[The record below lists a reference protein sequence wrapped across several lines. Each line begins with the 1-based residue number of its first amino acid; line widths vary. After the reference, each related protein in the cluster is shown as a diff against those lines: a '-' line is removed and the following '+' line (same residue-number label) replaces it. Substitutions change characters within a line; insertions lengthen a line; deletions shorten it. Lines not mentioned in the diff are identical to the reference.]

1 MRRGRL
7 AHHRAAAP
15 RAENEDEMRKI
26 DTVVIGAGHAG
37 LATSR
42 CLTDAGRDHV
52 VLDRARLAESWRS
65 SPWDSLRLLTPNWM
79 TRLPGWRYQGPD
91 SEGFMTAGELT
102 GYLDAYA
109 RSFGTPVQTWTAVT
123 EVSTLVDGY
132 RVTTTQDSWLARN
145 VVMATGARPH
155 VPHHAARLDP
165 IIRQIHTNRYRNPDQ
180 LPDGGVLVV
189 GASASGAQ
197 IAAELRQAGREVVLA
212 VGTHTRMPRRYRG
225 MDIMWWL
232 EQIGA
237 LSRTIDQVRN
247 PRLARREPSIQL
259 RGGASIDELNLA
271 TLYDAGVAIT
281 GRLTHTDGHRVRFG
295 DDLPVTL
302 AAAEAR
308 LMRTLAKIDHFI
320 DSAGLEGEVLP
331 KPRVRPVGVTSQLDA
346 IDLKAAG
353 ISTVV
358 WATGFRHG
366 YPWLRVPVFDR
377 HGDVRQ
383 YRGITSA
390 PGLYVIGQRFMHR
403 RDSSFIDGARHDALT
418 ICDHIEA
425 SDRSGRVQTS
435 QPTGAGV

>member
-1 MRRGRL
+1 
-7 AHHRAAAP
+7 
-15 RAENEDEMRKI
+15 
-26 DTVVIGAGHAG
+26 
-37 LATSR
+37 
-42 CLTDAGRDHV
+42 
-52 VLDRARLAESWRS
+52 
-65 SPWDSLRLLTPNWM
+65 
-79 TRLPGWRYQGPD
+79 
-91 SEGFMTAGELT
+91 MTAAEVT
-102 GYLDAYA
+102 GHVDAYA
-109 RSFGTPVQTWTAVT
+109 RSFGAPVQAWT
-123 EVSTLVDGY
+123 EVTDVESLADGY
-132 RVTTTQDSWLARN
+132 RVTTTQGSWLARH

-155 VPHHAARLDP
+155 VPDLHAARLDP
-165 IIRQIHTNRYRNPDQ
+165 SIRQIHTNRYRNPDQ

-237 LSRTIDQVRN
+237 MSRTIDQVRD

-259 RGGASIDELNLA
+259 RGGASTDELNLA
-271 TLYDAGVAIT
+271 TLNEAGVVIT

-308 LMRTLAKIDHFI
+308 LERTLAKIDRFI

-331 KPRVRPVGVTSQLDA
+331 KRPVRPVRVTSQLDA
-346 IDLKAAG
+346 IDLKVAG

-358 WATGFRHG
+358 WATGFRHR

-383 YRGITSA
+383 YRGITPA
-390 PGLYVIGQRFMHR
+390 PGLYVIGQRFLHR
-403 RDSSFIDGARHDALT
+403 RDSSFIDGARHDARAISEQIVT
-418 ICDHIEA
+418 
-425 SDRSGRVQTS
+425 SDRSRSVRPS
-435 QPTGAGV
+435 LSARAGV

>member
-1 MRRGRL
+1 
-7 AHHRAAAP
+7 
-15 RAENEDEMRKI
+15 MRKI

-42 CLTDAGRDHV
+42 CLTDAGREHV
-52 VLDRARLAESWRS
+52 VLDRARLAETWRNS
-65 SPWDSLRLLTPNWM
+65 RWDSLRLLTPNWM
-79 TRLPGWRYQGPD
+79 TRLPGWRYRGTDP
-91 SEGFMTAGELT
+91 EGFMTAAELT

-109 RSFGTPVQTWTAVT
+109 RSFGAPVQSWTAVT
-123 EVSTLVDGY
+123 DVSSLVDGY

-145 VVMATGARPH
+145 VIMATGARPH
-155 VPHHAARLDP
+155 VPHHAGLDP
-165 IIRQIHTNRYRNPDQ
+165 TIRQIHTNRYRNPDQ

-212 VGTHTRMPRRYRG
+212 VGGHTRMPRRYRG
-225 MDIMWWL
+225 IDIMWWL

-247 PRLARREPSIQL
+247 PRTARREPSVQL
-259 RGGASIDELNLA
+259 SGRPSSAELNLA
-271 TLYDAGVAIT
+271 TLNQAGVVIT
-281 GRLTHTDGHRVRFG
+281 GRLTGAEGHQVRFG
-295 DDLPVTL
+295 DDLPTTV
-302 AAAEAR
+302 AAAESR
-308 LMRTLAKIDHFI
+308 LERTLAKIDRFI
-320 DSAGLEGEVLP
+320 ESAGLEAEVLP
-331 KPRVRPVGVTSQLDA
+331 KEPVPPVSVSSRLDGL
-346 IDLKAAG
+346 DLKAAG

-358 WATGFRHG
+358 WATGFRHQ
-366 YPWLRVPVFDR
+366 YPWLRVPVLDH

-403 RDSSFIDGARHDALT
+403 RDSSFIDGARHDART

-425 SDRSGRVQTS
+425 SDRSRRVQS
-435 QPTGAGV
+435 SLPTGAGV

>member
-1 MRRGRL
+1 
-7 AHHRAAAP
+7 
-15 RAENEDEMRKI
+15 
-26 DTVVIGAGHAG
+26 
-37 LATSR
+37 
-42 CLTDAGRDHV
+42 
-52 VLDRARLAESWRS
+52 
-65 SPWDSLRLLTPNWM
+65 M
-79 TRLPGWRYQGPD
+79 TRLPGWRYQGSD
-91 SEGFMTAGELT
+91 SEGFMTAAEVT
-102 GYLDAYA
+102 GHVDAYA
-109 RSFGTPVQTWTAVT
+109 HSFGAPVQTWTEVT
-123 EVSTLVDGY
+123 DVESLADGY
-132 RVTTTQDSWLARN
+132 RVTTTQGSWLARH

-155 VPHHAARLDP
+155 LPDLHAARLDP
-165 IIRQIHTNRYRNPDQ
+165 SIRQIHTNRYRNPDQ

-237 LSRTIDQVRN
+237 MSRTIDQVRD

-259 RGGASIDELNLA
+259 RGGASTDELNLA
-271 TLYDAGVAIT
+271 TLNEAGVVIT

-308 LMRTLAKIDHFI
+308 LERTLAKIDRFI

-331 KPRVRPVGVTSQLDA
+331 KRPVRPVRVTSQLDA
-346 IDLKAAG
+346 IDLKVAG

-358 WATGFRHG
+358 WATGFRHR

-383 YRGITSA
+383 YRGITPA
-390 PGLYVIGQRFMHR
+390 PGLYVIGQRFLHR
-403 RDSSFIDGARHDALT
+403 RDSSFIDGARHDARAISEQIVT
-418 ICDHIEA
+418 
-425 SDRSGRVQTS
+425 SDRSRLVRPS
-435 QPTGAGV
+435 LSARAGV

>member
-1 MRRGRL
+1 MRT
-7 AHHRAAAP
+7 
-15 RAENEDEMRKI
+15 I

-52 VLDRARLAESWRS
+52 VLDRGRLAESWRS
-65 SPWDSLRLLTPNWM
+65 SRWDSLRLLTPNWM
-79 TRLPGWRYQGPD
+79 TRLPGWRYQGSD
-91 SEGFMTAGELT
+91 SEGFMTAAEVT
-102 GYLDAYA
+102 GHVDAYA
-109 RSFGTPVQTWTAVT
+109 RSFGAPVQAWT
-123 EVSTLVDGY
+123 EVTDVESLADGY
-132 RVTTTQDSWLARN
+132 RVTTTQGSWLARH

-155 VPHHAARLDP
+155 VPDLHAARLDP
-165 IIRQIHTNRYRNPDQ
+165 SIRQIHTNRYRNPDQ

-237 LSRTIDQVRN
+237 MSRTIDQVRD

-259 RGGASIDELNLA
+259 RGGASTDELNLA
-271 TLYDAGVAIT
+271 TLNEAGVVIT

-308 LMRTLAKIDHFI
+308 LERTLAKIDHFI

-331 KPRVRPVGVTSQLDA
+331 KRPVRPVRVTSQLDA
-346 IDLKAAG
+346 IDLKVAG

-358 WATGFRHG
+358 WATGFRHR

-383 YRGITSA
+383 YRGITPA
-390 PGLYVIGQRFMHR
+390 PGLYVIGQRFLHR
-403 RDSSFIDGARHDALT
+403 RDSSFIDGARHDARA
-418 ICDHIEA
+418 ISEQIET
-425 SDRSGRVQTS
+425 SDRSRSVRPS
-435 QPTGAGV
+435 LSARAGV

>member
-1 MRRGRL
+1 MQ
-7 AHHRAAAP
+7 HV
-15 RAENEDEMRKI
+15 

-65 SPWDSLRLLTPNWM
+65 SRWDSLRLLTPSWM

-91 SEGFMTAGELT
+91 SEGFMTAAELT

-109 RSFGTPVQTWTAVT
+109 RSFGAPVQSWTAVT
-123 EVSTLVDGY
+123 DVSSPADGY

-155 VPHHAARLDP
+155 VPHHAAGLDP
-165 IIRQIHTNRYRNPDQ
+165 TIRQIHTNRYRNPDQ
-180 LPDGGVLVV
+180 LPDGGVFVV

-212 VGTHTRMPRRYRG
+212 VGAHTRMPRRYRG
-225 MDIMWWL
+225 IDIMWWL

-247 PRLARREPSIQL
+247 PRTARREPSIQL
-259 RGGASIDELNLA
+259 RGEAATDDLNLA
-271 TLYDAGVAIT
+271 TLNEAGVVIT
-281 GRLTHTDGHRVRFG
+281 GRLTGAEGHRVRFG
-295 DDLPVTL
+295 DDLPLTL
-302 AAAEAR
+302 AAAESR
-308 LMRTLAKIDHFI
+308 LERTLAKIDRFI
-320 DSAGLEGEVLP
+320 ESAGLQAEVLP
-331 KPRVRPVGVTSQLDA
+331 KEPVPPVSVSSQLDA
-346 IDLKAAG
+346 MDLKAAG
-353 ISTVV
+353 FSTVV

-383 YRGITSA
+383 YRGITAA

-425 SDRSGRVQTS
+425 ADRLGRVS
-435 QPTGAGV
+435 SLPTGAGV

>member
-1 MRRGRL
+1 MRT
-7 AHHRAAAP
+7 
-15 RAENEDEMRKI
+15 I

-52 VLDRARLAESWRS
+52 VLDRGRLAESWRS
-65 SPWDSLRLLTPNWM
+65 SRWDSLRLLTPNWM
-79 TRLPGWRYQGPD
+79 TRLPGWRYQGSD
-91 SEGFMTAGELT
+91 SEGFMTAAEVT
-102 GYLDAYA
+102 GHVDAYA
-109 RSFGTPVQTWTAVT
+109 HSFGAPVQTWTEVT
-123 EVSTLVDGY
+123 DVESLADGY
-132 RVTTTQDSWLARN
+132 RVTTTQGSWLARH

-155 VPHHAARLDP
+155 LPDLHAARLDP
-165 IIRQIHTNRYRNPDQ
+165 SIRQIHTNRYRNPDQ

-237 LSRTIDQVRN
+237 MSRTIDQVRD

-259 RGGASIDELNLA
+259 RGGASTDELNLA
-271 TLYDAGVAIT
+271 TLNEAGVVIT

-308 LMRTLAKIDHFI
+308 LERTLAKIDRFI

-331 KPRVRPVGVTSQLDA
+331 KRPVRPVRVTSQLDA
-346 IDLKAAG
+346 IDLKVAG

-358 WATGFRHG
+358 WATGFRHR

-383 YRGITSA
+383 YRGITPA
-390 PGLYVIGQRFMHR
+390 PGLYVIGQRFLHR
-403 RDSSFIDGARHDALT
+403 RDSSFIDGARHDARA
-418 ICDHIEA
+418 ICEHIEA
-425 SDRSGRVQTS
+425 SDGSRRLR
-435 QPTGAGV
+435 PLLPEGV

>member
-1 MRRGRL
+1 
-7 AHHRAAAP
+7 
-15 RAENEDEMRKI
+15 MRKI
-26 DTVVIGAGHAG
+26 DTVVVGAGHAG

-65 SPWDSLRLLTPNWM
+65 ARWDSLRLLTPNWM

-91 SEGFMTAGELT
+91 SGGFMTAAELS

-123 EVSTLVDGY
+123 DVAPLAHGY
-132 RVTTTQDSWLARN
+132 RVTTTQGSLLARN

-155 VPHHAARLDP
+155 APDHAARFDP
-165 IIRQIHTNRYRNPDQ
+165 TIRQIHTNRYRSPDQ
-180 LPDGGVLVV
+180 LPEGGVLVV

-197 IAAELRQAGREVVLA
+197 IAAELRQAGRDVVLA
-212 VGTHTRMPRRYRG
+212 VGAHTRLPRRHRG

-232 EQIGA
+232 QQIGA

-259 RGGASIDELNLA
+259 RGEASTDDLNLA
-271 TLYDAGVAIT
+271 TLNEAGVVIT
-281 GRLTHTDGHRVRFG
+281 GRLTGADGHRVRFG
-295 DDLPVTL
+295 DDLPVTI

-308 LMRTLAKIDHFI
+308 LMRTLAEIDHFI

-331 KPRVRPVGVTSQLDA
+331 KRPVRPVGVTSRLDA
-346 IDLKAAG
+346 LDLKAAG

-358 WATGFRHG
+358 WATGFRHR

-383 YRGITSA
+383 YRGITPA
-390 PGLYVIGQRFMHR
+390 PGLYVIGQRFLHR
-403 RDSSFIDGARHDALT
+403 RDSSFIDGARHDARA
-418 ICDHIEA
+418 ICEQIET
-425 SDRSGRVQTS
+425 SDRSRPVRPS
-435 QPTGAGV
+435 LPARAGV

>member
-1 MRRGRL
+1 
-7 AHHRAAAP
+7 
-15 RAENEDEMRKI
+15 MRKI

-42 CLTDAGRDHV
+42 GLTDAGRDHV
-52 VLDRARLAESWRS
+52 VLDRGRLAESWRS
-65 SPWDSLRLLTPNWM
+65 SRWDTLRLLTPNWM

-91 SEGFMTAGELT
+91 SEGFMTAAELT
-102 GYLDAYA
+102 GYLDCYA
-109 RSFGTPVQTWTAVT
+109 RSFEAPVRSWTAVT
-123 EVSTLVDGY
+123 DVAPFADGY

-155 VPHHAARLDP
+155 VPDHAASFDP
-165 IIRQIHTNRYRNPDQ
+165 TVRQIHTNRYRNPDQ
-180 LPDGGVLVV
+180 LPAGGVLVV

-212 VGTHTRMPRRYRG
+212 VGAHTRLPRRYRG

-232 EQIGA
+232 AQIGA

-247 PRLARREPSIQL
+247 PRVARREPSIQL
-259 RGGASIDELNLA
+259 RGEASTADLNLA
-271 TLYDAGVAIT
+271 TLDEAGVVIT
-281 GRLTHTDGHRVRFG
+281 GRMTGADGHRVRFG

-308 LMRTLAKIDHFI
+308 LERTLAEIDHFI
-320 DSAGLEGEVLP
+320 DSAGLDGEVLP
-331 KPRVRPVGVTSQLDA
+331 KRPVRPVSVTSQLDA

-358 WATGFRHG
+358 WATGFRYR

-383 YRGITSA
+383 YRGITPA
-390 PGLYVIGQRFMHR
+390 PGLYVIGQRFLHR
-403 RDSSFIDGARHDALT
+403 RDSSFIDGARHDART
-418 ICDHIEA
+418 ICDHIEE
-425 SDRSGRVQTS
+425 SDRSRRVR
-435 QPTGAGV
+435 PPLPVRAGV

>member
-1 MRRGRL
+1 
-7 AHHRAAAP
+7 
-15 RAENEDEMRKI
+15 MRKI

-52 VLDRARLAESWRS
+52 VLDQGRLAESWRS
-65 SPWDSLRLLTPNWM
+65 LRWDSLRLLTPNWM

-91 SEGFMTAGELT
+91 SEGFMKAAEVT

-109 RSFGTPVQTWTAVT
+109 RSFGAPVQTWTAVT
-123 EVSTLVDGY
+123 DVAPLADGY

-155 VPHHAARLDP
+155 VPDHAASFDP
-165 IIRQIHTNRYRNPDQ
+165 TIRQIHTNRYGNPDQ

-237 LSRTIDQVRN
+237 LSRTIDQVRD
-247 PRLARREPSIQL
+247 PQVARREPSIQL
-259 RGGASIDELNLA
+259 RGQASTDDLNLA
-271 TLYDAGVAIT
+271 TLSEAGVVIT

-308 LMRTLAKIDHFI
+308 LERTLAKIDHFI
-320 DSAGLEGEVLP
+320 DSVGLEGEVLP
-331 KPRVRPVGVTSQLDA
+331 KRPVRPVRVTSQLDA

-358 WATGFRHG
+358 WATGFRHR
-366 YPWLRVPVFDR
+366 YPWLRVPVFDG
-377 HGDVRQ
+377 HGDVSQ
-383 YRGITSA
+383 YRGITPA
-390 PGLYVIGQRFMHR
+390 HGLYVIGQRFLHR
-403 RDSSFIDGARHDALT
+403 RDSSFIDGARHDARA
-418 ICDHIEA
+418 ISEQIET
-425 SDRSGRVQTS
+425 SDRSRSVRPS
-435 QPTGAGV
+435 LPARAGV

>member
-1 MRRGRL
+1 MRT
-7 AHHRAAAP
+7 
-15 RAENEDEMRKI
+15 I

-65 SPWDSLRLLTPNWM
+65 SRWDSLRLLTPNWM
-79 TRLPGWRYQGPD
+79 ARLPGWRYRGTDP
-91 SEGFMTAGELT
+91 EGFMTAAELT

-109 RSFGTPVQTWTAVT
+109 RSFGAPVQSWTAVT
-123 EVSTLVDGY
+123 DVSSLADGY

-155 VPHHAARLDP
+155 VPHHAAGLDP
-165 IIRQIHTNRYRNPDQ
+165 TIRQIHTNRYRNPDR

-197 IAAELRQAGREVVLA
+197 IASELRQAGRDAVLA
-212 VGTHTRMPRRYRG
+212 VGAHTRLPRRYRG

-232 EQIGA
+232 AQIGA

-247 PRLARREPSIQL
+247 PRVARREPSIQL
-259 RGGASIDELNLA
+259 RGEASTDDLNLA
-271 TLYDAGVAIT
+271 TLNQAGVVIT
-281 GRLTHTDGHRVRFG
+281 GRLTAADGHKVRFG
-295 DDLPVTL
+295 DDLSVTL

-308 LMRTLAKIDHFI
+308 LDRTLAEIDHFI

-331 KPRVRPVGVTSQLDA
+331 KVPVPPVSVSSQLDA

-358 WATGFRHG
+358 WATGFRHQ
-366 YPWLRVPVFDR
+366 YPWLRVPVLDR

-383 YRGITSA
+383 YRGITPA

-403 RDSSFIDGARHDALT
+403 RDSSFVDGARHDARI
-418 ICDHIEA
+418 ICEDVES
-425 SDRSGRVQTS
+425 SDRSRRVRTS
-435 QPTGAGV
+435 LPTGAGV

>member
-1 MRRGRL
+1 
-7 AHHRAAAP
+7 
-15 RAENEDEMRKI
+15 MRKI
-26 DTVVIGAGHAG
+26 DTVVVGAGHAG

-65 SPWDSLRLLTPNWM
+65 ARWDSLRLLTPNWM

-91 SEGFMTAGELT
+91 SEGFMTAAELS

-123 EVSTLVDGY
+123 DVAPLAHSY
-132 RVTTTQDSWLARN
+132 RVTTTQGSLLARN

-155 VPHHAARLDP
+155 APDHAARFDP
-165 IIRQIHTNRYRNPDQ
+165 TIPQIHTNRYRNPDQ

-197 IAAELRQAGREVVLA
+197 IAAELRQAGRDVVLA
-212 VGTHTRMPRRYRG
+212 VGAHTRLPRRHRG

-232 EQIGA
+232 QQIGA

-259 RGGASIDELNLA
+259 RGEASTDDLNLA
-271 TLYDAGVAIT
+271 TLNEAGVVIT
-281 GRLTHTDGHRVRFG
+281 GRLTGADGHRVRFG
-295 DDLPVTL
+295 DGLPVTI

-308 LMRTLAKIDHFI
+308 LMRTLAEIDHFI

-331 KPRVRPVGVTSQLDA
+331 KRPVRPVGVTSRLDA
-346 IDLKAAG
+346 LDLKAAG

-358 WATGFRHG
+358 WATGFRHR

-383 YRGITSA
+383 YRGITPA
-390 PGLYVIGQRFMHR
+390 PGLYVIGQRFLHR
-403 RDSSFIDGARHDALT
+403 RDSSFIDGARHDARA
-418 ICDHIEA
+418 ICEQIET
-425 SDRSGRVQTS
+425 SDRSRPVRPS
-435 QPTGAGV
+435 LPARAGV